1 MPRSLR
7 APARPLVR
15 FVAVGLLIAV
25 LASCRPLNN
34 NEAQLFVA
42 TNAFRQQHGLHA
54 LAEQDALVDQARAWA
69 QTMAAQGALSHS
81 DPNTWHVTWSA
92 VAENVG
98 TSTSMNDLV
107 ARLESSP
114 EHRANMLSTT
124 YTAMAVG
131 TARGKDGRIYAAQL
145 FWRA

>member
-1 MPRSLR
+1 MPRTLR
-7 APARPLVR
+7 APARPIARLL
-15 FVAVGLLIAV
+15 AVGLLIAV
-25 LASCRPLNN
+25 LASCRPMNN

-42 TNAFRQQHGLHA
+42 TNSFRAQHGLSA
-54 LAEQDALVDQARAWA
+54 LGQQDALVDQARAWA

-98 TSTSMNDLV
+98 VSTSMSDLIS
-107 ARLESSP
+107 RLEASP

-124 YTAMAVG
+124 YTHMAVG
-131 TARGKDGRIYAAQL
+131 TAKGKDGRIYAAQL